1 MWASLTWRRPISTA
15 MRACCC
21 SLACGQRCSP
31 VTQPVVR
38 IQMLPVLYMV
48 QVIRAA
54 IFDLL
59 TSQCDRHAQNIFVNE
74 HGQIKLIDNEA
85 ALQSNWKN
93 CAVNSILVPTTQV
106 RTLRFTA
113 QGMCCAQHALVT
125 LAWVLALHAKRQRLQ
140 PLRYCDELWRIMCRR
155 SKRLCGQAT
164 SS

>member
-1 MWASLTWRRPISTA
+1 
-15 MRACCC
+15 
-21 SLACGQRCSP
+21 
-31 VTQPVVR
+31 
-38 IQMLPVLYMV
+38 MLPVLYMV

-113 QGMCCAQHALVT
+113 QGMCRAQHALVT
-125 LAWVLALHAKRQRLQ
+125 FWLCMQNASGCSCCVTVMSFGISCAAEARDCADKQRVCEQ
-140 PLRYCDELWRIMCRR
+140 ACD
-155 SKRLCGQAT
+155 A
-164 SS
+164 